1 MWDFDFCDSNYIAK
15 GSSKK
20 RRFQMVGKFRTI
32 LKSILF
38 LIFVFSFSQYS
49 FSQKSQVIINLG
61 WVELVKDNDVEAFRY
76 FDEAYRTAQLERDTE
91 NTALS
96 LLYMGI
102 CSYSVSYTEG
112 LNYSVRAMEEFKKFE
127 STSPKKALQG
137 RSKCLQLVSTI
148 NSRQGNYRESIRLSK
163 EASLGFP
170 ESNDP
175 SGYLGLI
182 YNSLGIAYEKLDLP
196 DSSAYFHR
204 KALAERLMTYNTT
217 YLPGSYTAVAKI
229 EISAGN
235 KTLSRQYL
243 DRAIEIADS
252 TKNRQA
258 LVTAYLGLSD
268 WCLKFSENKSEAE
281 SHVVKAKEIALALTD
296 RSFYL
301 KSLDALIAIK
311 KSNGDFQEALKMEE
325 IGTLVRDS
333 MYSWEKEKIQ
343 KSLEVQFDVSE
354 KERLLKLAQRESEI
368 TQLTN
373 YLLWA
378 VICFVLIIAIGII
391 FFLRRN
397 NERNKLLLK
406 TKDALVMAIEEQK
419 HLREQ
424 QMQNELEFKE
434 SQLTAMTAQMLQKN
448 ELMQELKSKLD
459 EDKSISI
466 DSPVSKIIV
475 RGQNQDKEWSDFNT
489 HFESVNKNFY
499 TRLKQSYPDIS
510 PNDLKI
516 CALIKLNLSIKEMAG
531 ILNISPDSVKT
542 ARYRLRKK
550 MQLNTEDNLTDF
562 ILNLK

>member
-1 MWDFDFCDSNYIAK
+1 
-15 GSSKK
+15 
-20 RRFQMVGKFRTI
+20 
-32 LKSILF
+32 
-38 LIFVFSFSQYS
+38 
-49 FSQKSQVIINLG
+49 
-61 WVELVKDNDVEAFRY
+61 
-76 FDEAYRTAQLERDTE
+76 
-91 NTALS
+91 
-96 LLYMGI
+96 
-102 CSYSVSYTEG
+102 
-112 LNYSVRAMEEFKKFE
+112 
-127 STSPKKALQG
+127 
-137 RSKCLQLVSTI
+137 
-148 NSRQGNYRESIRLSK
+148 
-163 EASLGFP
+163 
-170 ESNDP
+170 
-175 SGYLGLI
+175 
-182 YNSLGIAYEKLDLP
+182 
-196 DSSAYFHR
+196 
-204 KALAERLMTYNTT
+204 
-217 YLPGSYTAVAKI
+217 
-229 EISAGN
+229 
-235 KTLSRQYL
+235 
-243 DRAIEIADS
+243 
-252 TKNRQA
+252 
-258 LVTAYLGLSD
+258 
-268 WCLKFSENKSEAE
+268 
-281 SHVVKAKEIALALTD
+281 
-296 RSFYL
+296 
-301 KSLDALIAIK
+301 
-311 KSNGDFQEALKMEE
+311 MEE

-499 TRLKQSYPDIS
+499 TRLKQSYPEIS